1 MGAVCCQSRFV
12 FQPKEIALQKGEV
25 EKVREGRKV
34 GQLELSRIS
43 TWLLGK
49 RYTGTGEMLS
59 LGSGGAKSSKPSFV
73 SYVTPEV
80 SESFRAAL
88 YLRCFQNNRETL
100 NITRSRVETAD
111 SHALG
116 GVSKSHA
123 DVDIVD

>member
-1 MGAVCCQSRFV
+1 
-12 FQPKEIALQKGEV
+12 
-25 EKVREGRKV
+25 
-34 GQLELSRIS
+34 
-43 TWLLGK
+43 
-49 RYTGTGEMLS
+49 MLS

-88 YLRCFQNNRETL
+88 YLRCFQNNPETL
-100 NITRSRVETAD
+100 NITKSRVETTD